1 MTDPQ
6 DPLPEAKFVYRR
18 IMAFAVVASCLA
30 LVWRLTY
37 LIPVNDAL
45 GAIHA
50 VLMFAALMLL
60 LWAGGASAADISG
73 ILANLKLRLRGPR
86 PAEPPTVQTQGD
98 D

>member
-6 DPLPEAKFVYRR
+6 DPLPEPSFKWRR
-18 IMAFAVVASCLA
+18 LMAFAVVAACLA

-37 LIPVNDAL
+37 LIPAGDVLAL
-45 GAIHA
+45 AQAI
-50 VLMFAALMLL
+50 LCFAALMLL

-86 PAEPPTVQTQGD
+86 PADPPTVQTRAD

>member
-6 DPLPEAKFVYRR
+6 DPLPEPSFKWRR
-18 IMAFAVVASCLA
+18 LMAFAVVAASLA

-37 LIPVNDAL
+37 LVPANDAL

-50 VLMFAALMLL
+50 VLAFAALMLL

-86 PAEPPTVQTQGD
+86 PADPPTVQTRAD

>member
-1 MTDPQ
+1 MIDP
-6 DPLPEAKFVYRR
+6 DNPLPEPGFLWRR
-18 IMAFAVVASCLA
+18 MMAFAVVAASLG

-37 LIPVNDAL
+37 LIPAGDVLAL
-45 GAIHA
+45 AQAI
-50 VLMFAALMLL
+50 LLFAAMMLL

-86 PAEPPTVQTQGD
+86 PAEPETVQTRGD

>member
-6 DPLPEAKFVYRR
+6 DPLPEPSFKWRR
-18 IMAFAVVASCLA
+18 LMAFAVVAASLA

-37 LIPVNDAL
+37 IVPANDAL

-50 VLMFAALMLL
+50 VLAFASLMLL

-86 PAEPPTVQTQGD
+86 PAAPPTVQTRGD

>member
-1 MTDPQ
+1 MTDLQ
-6 DPLPEAKFVYRR
+6 DPLPEPSFKWRR
-18 IMAFAVVASCLA
+18 LMAFTVVAACLG

-37 LIPVNDAL
+37 LIPENDAL

-50 VLMFAALMLL
+50 ILAFAALMLL

-86 PAEPPTVQTQGD
+86 PAEPPTVQTTD
-98 D
+98 T

>member
-6 DPLPEAKFVYRR
+6 DPLPEPSFKWRR
-18 IMAFAVVASCLA
+18 LMAFAVVAASLA

-37 LIPVNDAL
+37 LVPANDAL

-50 VLMFAALMLL
+50 VLAFAALMLL

-86 PAEPPTVQTQGD
+86 PAEPPTVQTQRD

>member
-1 MTDPQ
+1 MIDP
-6 DPLPEAKFVYRR
+6 DNPLPEPGFLWRR
-18 IMAFAVVASCLA
+18 LMAFAVVAASLG

-37 LIPVNDAL
+37 LVPANDAL

-50 VLMFAALMLL
+50 VLAFAALMLL

-86 PAEPPTVQTQGD
+86 PAEPPTVQTEGD
-98 D
+98 

>member
-1 MTDPQ
+1 MTDLQ
-6 DPLPEAKFVYRR
+6 DPLPEPSFKWRR
-18 IMAFAVVASCLA
+18 LMAFFVVAACLG

-37 LIPVNDAL
+37 LIPTNDAL

-60 LWAGGASAADISG
+60 LWAGGASAADIST

-86 PAEPPTVQTQGD
+86 PADPPTVQTRED
-98 D
+98 

>member
-1 MTDPQ
+1 MIDLQ
-6 DPLPEAKFVYRR
+6 DPLPEPSFKWRR
-18 IMAFAVVASCLA
+18 LMAFAVVAACLA

-37 LIPVNDAL
+37 LIPAGDVLAL
-45 GAIHA
+45 AQAI
-50 VLMFAALMLL
+50 LLFAALMLL

-86 PAEPPTVQTQGD
+86 PADPATVQTRD